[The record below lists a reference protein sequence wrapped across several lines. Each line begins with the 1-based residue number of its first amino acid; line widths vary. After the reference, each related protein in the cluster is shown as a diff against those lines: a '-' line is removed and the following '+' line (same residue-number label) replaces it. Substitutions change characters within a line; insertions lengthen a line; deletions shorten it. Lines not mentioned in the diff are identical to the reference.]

1 MPVVKVHDKSFET
14 YLSEETILSRIK
26 ELAAVI
32 NSDYAGKQPFFV
44 AILNGSFMFASD
56 LFKQL
61 DIDAELCFI
70 KLASYK
76 GMKSSGNVVTSIG
89 LDDDLFDKDVII
101 VEDIVDT
108 GKTLYNFL
116 PRLMHQQPRSLRIA
130 TLLHKSVATQYHLTL
145 DYIGFDIPD
154 KFVVGYGLDYD
165 GLGRNF
171 KEIYQL
177 VERRPFSQTNFR
189 MVKNFIAFPGLKA
202 IKFFKVAFC
211 IKPANI
217 KTFIGFFITFAHN
230 RSS

>member
-1 MPVVKVHDKSFET
+1 MPVVRVHDKSFET
-14 YLSEETILSRIK
+14 YLSAETIQARIS
-26 ELAAVI
+26 ELGNDI
-32 NSDYAGKQPFFV
+32 NRDYAGKRPFFV

-61 DIDAELCFI
+61 NIDAELCFI

-108 GKTLYNFL
+108 GKTLHNFL
-116 PRLMHQQPRSLRIA
+116 PRLLHQQPRSLRIA
-130 TLLHKSVATQYHLTL
+130 TLLHKSEATQYHLDL
-145 DYIGFDIPD
+145 HYIGFEIPD

-177 VERRPFSQTNFR
+177 V
-189 MVKNFIAFPGLKA
+189 
-202 IKFFKVAFC
+202 
-211 IKPANI
+211 
-217 KTFIGFFITFAHN
+217 
-230 RSS
+230 